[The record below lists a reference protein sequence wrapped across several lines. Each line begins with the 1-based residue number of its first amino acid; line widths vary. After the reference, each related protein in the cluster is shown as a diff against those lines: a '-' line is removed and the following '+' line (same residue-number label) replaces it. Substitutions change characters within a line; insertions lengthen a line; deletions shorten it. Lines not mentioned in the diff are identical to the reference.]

1 MSASTVRAPRVA
13 FYSHD
18 TMGLGHMRRNLLL
31 AGELAELT
39 PHPSTLLITGTREI
53 SRFTLPRGVDLLS
66 LPALYKDA
74 SAQYH
79 ARTLNVALD
88 DIIALRSAI
97 IQGAVESF
105 APDVFI
111 VDNVPRGALGELE
124 PTLRMLRRGGRTRC
138 VLGLRDILD
147 DPTHVRAEWNRA
159 GNVATIRQ
167 YYDAVW
173 VYGDESVLDVAREY
187 DLPADVRRRMHYTG
201 YLDQRRRAPA
211 RGAAPGAATHD
222 VVCLLGGGQDGLPLA
237 RAFLQANFPAP
248 WEPLLVTGPM
258 MSVAARTEVARLSA
272 LAPDKRIVEF
282 VDDPAALMRDARAVI
297 TMGGYNTVCDV
308 LSHGV
313 RALVVPRVVPRTEQL
328 IRASRLAERGL
339 LDMLHPDALSPEAL
353 CRWVCAPPDRRPQR
367 PVRLHEGPA
376 IGALVRDLIPAGTSE
391 VRHAS

>member
-1 MSASTVRAPRVA
+1 
-13 FYSHD
+13 
-18 TMGLGHMRRNLLL
+18 MRRNLLL
-31 AGELAELT
+31 AGELAT
-39 PHPSTLLITGTREI
+39 MAPHPSTLLITGTREI
-53 SRFTLPRGVDLLS
+53 ARFSLPRGVDLLS

-74 SAQYH
+74 TSQYH

-88 DIIALRSAI
+88 EIIALRSAI
-97 IQGAVESF
+97 IQGAIETF

-124 PTLRMLRRGGRTRC
+124 PTLRMLRRDGRTRC

-173 VYGDESVLDVAREY
+173 VYGDESVLDVALEY

-201 YLDQRRRAPA
+201 YLDQRRRTPSRATTPE
-211 RGAAPGAATHD
+211 GASHD

-237 RAFLQANFPAP
+237 RAFLQADFPAP
-248 WEPLLVTGPM
+248 WQPLLVTGPM
-258 MSVAARTEVARLSA
+258 MSVVARTEVERLAA
-272 LAPDKRIVEF
+272 LAPDKRILEF

-339 LDMLHPDALSPEAL
+339 LEMLHPDALTPDAL
-353 CRWVCAPPDRRPQR
+353 RSWVCTPPVRPPRR

-376 IGALVRDLIPAGTSE
+376 IGALLHALVPAGTAE

>member
-1 MSASTVRAPRVA
+1 MSASPVRVPRVA

-31 AGELAELT
+31 AGELATLT

-53 SRFTLPRGVDLLS
+53 ARFTLPRGVDLLS
-66 LPALYKDA
+66 LPALYKDSA
-74 SAQYH
+74 AQYH
-79 ARTLNVALD
+79 ARTLNATLPE
-88 DIIALRSAI
+88 IIALRSAI
-97 IQGAVESF
+97 IQGAVQAF

-111 VDNVPRGALGELE
+111 VDNVPRGALRELE

-159 GNVATIRQ
+159 GNVAAIRQ

-173 VYGDESVLDVAREY
+173 VYGDESVLDVAHEY

-201 YLDQRRRAPA
+201 YLDQRRRSPA
-211 RGAAPGAATHD
+211 RPIAPEGVAHD

-237 RAFLQANFPAP
+237 RAFLAADFPAP
-248 WEPLLVTGPM
+248 WRPLLVTGPM
-258 MSVAARTEVARLSA
+258 MSVAARAEVDGLAARFPA
-272 LAPDKRIVEF
+272 ARIMEF
-282 VDDPAALMRDARAVI
+282 VDDPATLMRDARAVI

-308 LSHGV
+308 LSHDV

-328 IRASRLAERGL
+328 IRASRLADRGL
-339 LDMLHPDALSPEAL
+339 LDMLHPDALTPEAL
-353 CRWVCAPPDRRPQR
+353 RSWVCDAPPRGPRR
-367 PVRLHEGPA
+367 PVRLHDGPG
-376 IGALVRDLIPAGTSE
+376 IGALMHALIPAETTE